1 MFLII
6 STARLTW
13 LLLLY
18 DLIMIRCLL
27 VDLLSDDELT
37 DFVRQRFLV
46 SLTIDLIILIVL
58 GNLNTSFVLF
68 DAFGLAFLV

>member
-1 MFLII
+1 
-6 STARLTW
+6 
-13 LLLLY
+13 
-18 DLIMIRCLL
+18 MIRCLL

-37 DFVRQRFLV
+37 DFFRQRFLV